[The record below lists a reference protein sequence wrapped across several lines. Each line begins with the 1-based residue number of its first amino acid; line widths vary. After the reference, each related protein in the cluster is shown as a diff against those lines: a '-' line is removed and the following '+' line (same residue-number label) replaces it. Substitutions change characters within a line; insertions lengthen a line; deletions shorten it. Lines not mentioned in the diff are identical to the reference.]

1 MPYRI
6 IALEKKNIIETN
18 EWKKGDHYIT
28 ISTTWRTGSAEIE
41 EQPDLSTYDPEVG
54 IIISEEF
61 ESPQYNIDDEC
72 GRETSYSPSMTDEEI
87 ENIEAILERENEY
100 ALEEKGWDI
109 DYRTMYFRGPL
120 KVESV

>member
-1 MPYRI
+1 
-6 IALEKKNIIETN
+6 
-18 EWKKGDHYIT
+18 
-28 ISTTWRTGSAEIE
+28 
-41 EQPDLSTYDPEVG
+41 
-54 IIISEEF
+54 
-61 ESPQYNIDDEC
+61 
-72 GRETSYSPSMTDEEI
+72 MTDEEI